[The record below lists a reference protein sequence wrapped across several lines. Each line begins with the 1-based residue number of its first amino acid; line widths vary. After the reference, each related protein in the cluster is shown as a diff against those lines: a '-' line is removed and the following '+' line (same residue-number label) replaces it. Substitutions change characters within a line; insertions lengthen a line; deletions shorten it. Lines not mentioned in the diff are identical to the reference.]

1 MKYFKNFDFVILFS
15 VLVIAIFGLVMIWS
29 LTPSLFNQQLV
40 FLLVGLVLFFF
51 VSGLDIRIF
60 QNFSKIIYLF
70 SIFFLFLT
78 FILGE
83 VTRGSIRWIPI
94 GNFSIQ
100 PSEMVKPLL
109 IIFFASLIAN
119 WNQLKIPHLATT
131 FLLALIPL
139 VLIFKQPDLGSS
151 LIIAAVLGGILLE
164 GGITKK
170 QIIAFF
176 ALLFTII
183 PFLWL
188 FLHDYQKSRLL
199 SFLNPYNDPL
209 NSGYNLIQAVIAVG
223 SGQLFGRGL
232 GKGTQSHLAFL
243 PERHTDFMFA
253 SLSEELGLLGAAIVL
268 ICYLILLVRVLKHA
282 QNSHSK
288 FASLVC
294 LGVFSMLF
302 FQIFVNI
309 GMNMGIMPITGIPLP
324 LVSYGG
330 SSALATMIC
339 LGLVEAASKFEKNQ
353 EVIEIK

>member
-15 VLVIAIFGLVMIWS
+15 ILIVSTFGLVMVWS

-40 FLLVGLVLFFF
+40 FLLVGLLLFFI
-51 VSGLDIRIF
+51 VSGFDIRIF

-94 GNFSIQ
+94 GNYSIQ

-109 IIFFASLIAN
+109 IIFFASLIAG
-119 WNQLKIPHLATT
+119 WDKLKIPHLAAI

-151 LIIAAVLGGILLE
+151 LIIAAVLTGILLG

-170 QIIAFF
+170 PIAGFF
-176 ALLFTII
+176 VLILMII
-183 PFLWL
+183 PAFWF
-188 FLHDYQKSRLL
+188 FLHDYQKSRFL

-209 NSGYNLIQAVIAVG
+209 GSGYNLIQAVIAVG
-223 SGQLFGRGL
+223 SGELFGRGL
-232 GKGTQSHLAFL
+232 GRGTQSHLAFL

-253 SLSEELGLLGAAIVL
+253 SLSEEFGLVGAAIV
-268 ICYLILLVRVLKHA
+268 IMCYLILLFRVLKHA

-324 LVSYGG
+324 FVSYGG

-339 LGLVEAASKFEKNQ
+339 FGLVEAAGKFEKNQ
-353 EVIEIK
+353 EVVEIK